1 MPSLSLPYCKQWRA
15 GQGLGTR
22 LGFHSRHVSSWFV
35 SHTSSSP
42 GHLSPRP
49 MSSAMK
55 NRMFKGNLQQDAQ
68 EFLRCLLTQIHDEIG
83 TIVPEVDAMCGCGQ
97 ESCDSTGCHR
107 DSKVSASSHESDCS
121 NGSSD
126 SNTKLVGS
134 ARNSPLSKKRSSQ
147 SLSSS
152 SSRQKR
158 HGSTH
163 SLAQNSPRFSL
174 KGSYSKIRGSSSARS
189 STESIHKLGL
199 QHGGSQSSLMSH
211 SSEAH
216 SQQTEEKP
224 ALKWSEGDVFVIDLI
239 TRGVT
244 VHHNYCLPAPP
255 PVGSSDGGTTAGS
268 GEAKP
273 TDQVAKPVHLES
285 DRPPLHL
292 HQGQSKESVPSE
304 SVHNESEK
312 SGSDKV
318 ANKREELRRTSEH
331 SPTHSQNP
339 KGVSTNRQGSP
350 TQSHHSLGLK
360 ASQPPLQQPPPVALR
375 EKKKKKGLSMPQM

>member
-1 MPSLSLPYCKQWRA
+1 
-15 GQGLGTR
+15 
-22 LGFHSRHVSSWFV
+22 
-35 SHTSSSP
+35 
-42 GHLSPRP
+42 
-49 MSSAMK
+49 MK
-55 NRMFKGNLQQDAQ
+55 NRMFRGNLQQDAQ

-83 TIVPEVDAMCGCGQ
+83 TIVPEVDATCGCGQ

-152 SSRQKR
+152 SSRQKL

-211 SSEAH
+211 SSETH
-216 SQQTEEKP
+216 SQHVQQTEEKP
-224 ALKWSEGDVFVIDLI
+224 ALKWSEGDVFVVDLI

-244 VHHNYCLPAPP
+244 VHRNYCLPAPP
-255 PVGSSDGGTTAGS
+255 PLGSSDGGTIAGR

-273 TDQVAKPVHLES
+273 TDQVTKPVHFEC

-292 HQGQSKESVPSE
+292 RQGQSKESVPSE
-304 SVHNESEK
+304 SVCNESE
-312 SGSDKV
+312 GGPDKV
-318 ANKREELRRTSEH
+318 PSKHEELRRTSEH

-339 KGVSTNRQGSP
+339 KSVSTNRQGSP
-350 TQSHHSLGLK
+350 TQSHHSLGQK
-360 ASQPPLQQPPPVALR
+360 ASQPPLQQTPPVTLR
-375 EKKKKKGLSMPQM
+375 EKKKKKGLYTYATNVVPLESVSISIL